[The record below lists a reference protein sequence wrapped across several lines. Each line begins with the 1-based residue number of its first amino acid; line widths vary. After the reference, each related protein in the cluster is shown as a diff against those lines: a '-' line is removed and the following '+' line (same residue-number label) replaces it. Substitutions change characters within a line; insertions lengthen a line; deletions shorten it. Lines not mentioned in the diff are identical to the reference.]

1 MNVSEMQKSARAASS
16 LMDMLSNEN
25 RLMILCQLSGG
36 EKSVGQ
42 LAELIGARQ
51 VAVSQQLAILRREGL
66 VEPRRE
72 AQSIFYSLA
81 SEEASKV
88 IHTLYEVFCST
99 VETNQAAD

>member
-1 MNVSEMQKSARAASS
+1 MEKSARAASA

-66 VEPRRE
+66 VQPRRE
-72 AQSIFYSLA
+72 AQTIHYSLA
-81 SEEASKV
+81 SDEASRV
-88 IHTLYEVFCST
+88 IQVLYEIYC
-99 VETNQAAD
+99 A